1 MDALRF
7 CQVAFTYPAAT
18 SPVLRDVSWSVPAG
32 SFTLLVGGVGSG
44 KTTLLRCAKPE
55 LAPAGKRAGTIEVLG
70 CALEKLD
77 VRTSA
82 AQLGYVAQSPENQI
96 VCDSVWHEM
105 AFGLENLG
113 VAPALMRRRVA
124 ETAHFFGIEPWFRR
138 ETASLSG
145 GQKQLLNLASILSMQ
160 PKVLLLDEPTAQLDP
175 VAAKNFLHALFRIN
189 RELGIT
195 VVVATHAP
203 ETMIDYATSVVR
215 IEGGEVHPEEAT
227 RVARLRAATAARRV
241 PTAPAAPASAPHPAP
256 AAPAPAPAPATPVVA
271 VNDVRFR
278 YARDAQWVLRGA
290 SLTVAPGTIHAI
302 VGGNGCG
309 KSTLLRLM
317 AGALKPE
324 RGKLVNTARSAQALV
339 PQDPQALFVCDTVA
353 EELVEWAARC
363 HYTAAEA
370 NALMDT
376 LGIAHLAGRH
386 PFDTSGG
393 QQQKIALA
401 KVLLTRPDL
410 LLLDEPTKGLDA
422 AAKFDIAQ
430 VLVASA
436 AQGKTVVL
444 VTHDLAFVSCVAH
457 TVTMLFDGEV
467 ACTEAAADFFAT
479 NLFYRPEPDAFTH
492 LWETR

>member
-215 IEGGEVHPEEAT
+215 IEGGEVHPEEA
-227 RVARLRAATAARRV
+227 
-241 PTAPAAPASAPHPAP
+241 
-256 AAPAPAPAPATPVVA
+256 
-271 VNDVRFR
+271 
-278 YARDAQWVLRGA
+278 
-290 SLTVAPGTIHAI
+290 
-302 VGGNGCG
+302 
-309 KSTLLRLM
+309 
-317 AGALKPE
+317 
-324 RGKLVNTARSAQALV
+324 
-339 PQDPQALFVCDTVA
+339 
-353 EELVEWAARC
+353 
-363 HYTAAEA
+363 
-370 NALMDT
+370 
-376 LGIAHLAGRH
+376 
-386 PFDTSGG
+386 
-393 QQQKIALA
+393 
-401 KVLLTRPDL
+401 
-410 LLLDEPTKGLDA
+410 
-422 AAKFDIAQ
+422 
-430 VLVASA
+430 
-436 AQGKTVVL
+436 
-444 VTHDLAFVSCVAH
+444 
-457 TVTMLFDGEV
+457 
-467 ACTEAAADFFAT
+467 
-479 NLFYRPEPDAFTH
+479 
-492 LWETR
+492 